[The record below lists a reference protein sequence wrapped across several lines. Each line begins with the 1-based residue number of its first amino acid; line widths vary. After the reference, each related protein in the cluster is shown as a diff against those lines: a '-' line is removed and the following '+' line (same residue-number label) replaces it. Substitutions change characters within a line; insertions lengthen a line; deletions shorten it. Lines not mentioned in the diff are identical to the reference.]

1 MAFFDC
7 QSGGTTLDDL
17 AVTLVQSGTTTSYG
31 SAVIGDWYVVSVS
44 NVASVSNLS
53 GMTNITGGQTGAGHS
68 GTGSDVRTYCWI
80 GQASST
86 TISVNNVSYGMSIY
100 HLYKS

>member
-1 MAFFDC
+1 M
-7 QSGGTTLDDL
+7 DDL
-17 AVTLVQSGTTTSYG
+17 IVTLVQSGTNKSYT

-44 NVASVSNLS
+44 NVASVSTLS
-53 GMTNITGGQTGAGHS
+53 GMTNVTGGQTGMGHS
-68 GTGSDVRTYCWI
+68 GTGNDVRTYCWI

-86 TISVNNVSYGMSIY
+86 TISVDNVSYGMSIY